1 MDQNKLTP
9 QQLLDHAACL
19 TLAELDDFAQQILC
33 LNARRK
39 VPVVAEDEAQLLTL
53 INQGV
58 PEQEW
63 KEYRRLLSERDA
75 GNLSEVAHRRLLEL
89 SDQVEMF
96 NAKRIGYLAG
106 LAQLRGLALPEL
118 MSSLGL

>member
-9 QQLLDHAACL
+9 RQLLDHAACL
-19 TLAELDDFAQQILC
+19 TAAELDDLSQQILC
-33 LNARRK
+33 LNARRR
-39 VPVVAEDEAQLLTL
+39 VPVVAEDEGQLLTL
-53 INQGV
+53 INQGL

-63 KEYRRLLSERDA
+63 KEYRKLLSERDA
-75 GNLSEVAHRRLLEL
+75 GTLSNVAHRHLLEL
-89 SDQVEMF
+89 SDQMEMF

-106 LAQLRGLALPEL
+106 LARLRGLALPEL